1 MYIDNTNMDELI
13 KFLLRNDE
21 SNLPL
26 DFSQVIKFIDRL
38 SPEEVI
44 DSINMSITIRDNL
57 KKTSLGRAL
66 I

>member
-26 DFSQVIKFIDRL
+26 DFSQVINFIDKL

>member
-1 MYIDNTNMDELI
+1 MYSNNTNMDELI
-13 KFLLRNDE
+13 KFLINHDE
-21 SNLPL
+21 KGTSPE
-26 DFSQVIKFIDRL
+26 FSQVINFIDKL

-44 DSINMSITIRDNL
+44 DSINISIKVRDDL